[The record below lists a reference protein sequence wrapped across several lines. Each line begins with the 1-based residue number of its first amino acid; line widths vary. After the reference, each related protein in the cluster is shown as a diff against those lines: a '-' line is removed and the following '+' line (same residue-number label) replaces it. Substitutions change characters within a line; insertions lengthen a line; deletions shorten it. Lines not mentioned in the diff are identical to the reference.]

1 MTEYKGAASE
11 AGRVRQ
17 LMMKREK
24 QLEAL
29 EKRKQRIEQVSLQIE
44 FLPNMTLQCTIVW
57 PYL

>member
-44 FLPNMTLQCTIVW
+44 FLF
-57 PYL
+57 